1 MDVHIVF
8 LLMIMVAD
16 ARDIYEKIGYFWHI
30 TDIHYDSLYHNGARK
45 GCWKAEHEGG
55 NSASRLQR
63 GPAGR
68 FGDYSCDASWDLIES
83 AAQMMKSKHN
93 DVNVEFI
100 LWTGDSLSHFT
111 KHHQDT
117 KKLETLQNLTDLL
130 HKTFSS
136 QFVFPALGHDDPS
149 SRKKMGEMWSRW
161 FPADSLKTFVQGGYY
176 MFERKTEKLQIVV
189 LNTNLM
195 RKGENDVDAA
205 KQWDWLLAVMRKLK
219 KNGETAYLVGHM
231 APGCDERQRAIQGT
245 HSQAFTDYYNK
256 KYLSLVRQFSEIIV
270 GQFFGHLHSD
280 TFRVIY
286 NERGHPASWAMLAP
300 ALTPRRTA
308 DGPNN
313 PGLRLYKFNQNTG
326 QILDYTQY
334 YLDLTTAN
342 LDNQAK
348 WSVEYNFSAH
358 YMINNIT
365 PLALHNL
372 AEKLS
377 NASGDNPTF
386 NRYYRANSVRFH
398 SNQHS
403 SCDATCAHAHYCGI
417 TRLDYQ
423 EHEHCLKTAASV
435 VASYSLTSTPLNCF
449 SLLSLFAIFK
459 VR

>member
-1 MDVHIVF
+1 M
-8 LLMIMVAD
+8 
-16 ARDIYEKIGYFWHI
+16 
-30 TDIHYDSLYHNGARK
+30 
-45 GCWKAEHEGG
+45 
-55 NSASRLQR
+55 QR
-63 GPAGR
+63 GPVGR

-83 AAQMMKSKHN
+83 AAHMMKSRPN
-93 DVNVEFI
+93 VNVEFV
-100 LWTGDSLSHFT
+100 LWTGDSLSHST
-111 KHHQDT
+111 KHHQDIN
-117 KKLETLQNLTDLL
+117 KLELLQNITDLL

-176 MFERKTEKLQIVV
+176 IIERKTEKLQIVV

-195 RKGENDVDAA
+195 RKADNDPEAA
-205 KQWDWLLAVMRKLK
+205 RQWEWLEGVMKKLK
-219 KNGETAYLVGHM
+219 RNMETAYLVGHM
-231 APGCDERQRAIQGT
+231 APGCDERQRTALPGT
-245 HSQAFTDYYNK
+245 HSQAFTDFNNK
-256 KYLSLVRQFSEIIV
+256 KYLELIRKYSELIV

-286 NERGHPASWAMLAP
+286 NERGHPTSWAMLAP
-300 ALTPRRTA
+300 ALTPRRLT

-313 PGLRLYKFNQNTG
+313 PGIRLYKYNQNTG

-334 YLDLTTAN
+334 YLDLSA
-342 LDNQAK
+342 AK
-348 WSVEYNFSAH
+348 EHNHAEWAVEYNFSTH

-398 SNQHS
+398 NNQHS
-403 SCDATCAHAHYCGI
+403 TCDATCAHTHYCAI
-417 TRLDYQ
+417 TRVDYH
-423 EHEHCLKTAASV
+423 EHEQCLKTAASV
-435 VASYSLTSTPLNCF
+435 VSSYSLTSTPLNCF
-449 SLLSLFAIFK
+449 SLLSLFVIFK